1 MVVTLI
7 GFRGAGK
14 SSVAPRLAA
23 RLGWEWIDADAELT
37 RRLGRSIP
45 DVFAREGEAAF
56 RRYEA
61 DLLAELLVRDRLVIA
76 AGGGAVLNAATRRQM
91 RAAGPVVWLRASVET
106 IWTRIGHD
114 LGAGGGRPA
123 LTSLDPRAEVEA
135 LAARREPVYAEAASL
150 VVDTDGRSVDEI
162 VAELVAQLALPPEPT
177 A

>member
-23 RLGWEWIDADAELT
+23 RLGWDWIDADVELT

-45 DVFAREGEAAF
+45 DIFAQEGETGF

-61 DLLAELLVRDRLVIA
+61 DLLAELLSRHRLVIA
-76 AGGGAVLNAATRRQM
+76 AGGGAVLNAETRR
-91 RAAGPVVWLRASVET
+91 RAQEAGPVVWLRASIDT
-106 IWTRIGHD
+106 IWSRIGHD

-123 LTSLDPRAEVEA
+123 LTSLDPRSEVEA
-135 LAARREPVYAEAASL
+135 LAVQREPVYAEAASI
-150 VVDTDGRSVDEI
+150 VVDTDDRSVDDI
-162 VAELVAQLALPPEPT
+162 VAVIAHQLSLPPEPT

>member
-23 RLGWEWIDADAELT
+23 RLGWDWIDADAELT

-45 DVFAREGEAAF
+45 DIFAREGEAAF

-61 DLLAELLVRDRLVIA
+61 DLLAELCSRDRLVIA
-76 AGGGAVLNAATRRQM
+76 AGGGAVLNAETRRRAQ
-91 RAAGPVVWLRASVET
+91 AAGPVVWLRASIET
-106 IWTRIGHD
+106 IWSRIGHD
-114 LGAGGGRPA
+114 LGVGGGRPA
-123 LTSLDPRAEVEA
+123 LTSLDPRAEVE
-135 LAARREPVYAEAASL
+135 LLLTQREPLYAEAASI
-150 VVDTDGRSVDEI
+150 VVETDGRSVDD
-162 VAELVAQLALPPEPT
+162 LVQMIADQLPIPPEMT

>member
-23 RLGWEWIDADAELT
+23 RLGWDWIDADAELT

-45 DVFAREGEAAF
+45 EIFTREGEAAF

-61 DLLAELLVRDRLVIA
+61 DLLAELFAQDRLVIA
-76 AGGGAVLNAATRRQM
+76 AGGGAILNLETRRRA
-91 RAAGPVVWLRASVET
+91 RAAGPVVWLRASIAT
-106 IWTRIGHD
+106 IWARIGPD

-123 LTSLDPRAEVEA
+123 LTLLDPRAEVEA
-135 LAARREPVYAEAASL
+135 LAAQREPVYAEAAS
-150 VVDTDGRSVDEI
+150 VVIDTDDRSVDEI
-162 VAELVAQLALPPEPT
+162 VEAIVDQLALPPEPT